1 MTDTIGMYKKIIDII
16 AEGCYK
22 SDEMIIHIGK
32 NNPSVFIEAFNALY
46 MPFSD
51 EEIFD
56 FKIIEIMMK
65 KESKIQ
71 CIKEIRRLGIENGL
85 KEAKELIERIENEYD
100 IFRDTSLPNIDR
112 RCDYVFPAN
121 IYNMYNKIILT
132 SIFFDL

>member
-56 FKIIEIMMK
+56 YNIIGIMMK

-85 KEAKELIERIENEYD
+85 KEAKELIERIEYD
-100 IFRDTSLPNIDR
+100 YNIFRDNDNQHSISTS
-112 RCDYVFPAN
+112 YVFPSLVQN
-121 IYNMYNKIILT
+121 TYNKIKEYL
-132 SIFFDL
+132 

>member
-1 MTDTIGMYKKIIDII
+1 MTDTTGMYKKIIDIMTK
-16 AEGCYK
+16 GGYK
-22 SDEMIIHIGK
+22 TDEMVIYIAK
-32 NNPSVFIEAFNALY
+32 NKPSVFLDVWESLY
-46 MPFSD
+46 KPFSD
-51 EEIFD
+51 KEIFD

-65 KESKIQ
+65 KESKIP

-121 IYNMYNKIILT
+121 IYNMYNKIKEYL
-132 SIFFDL
+132 

>member
-16 AEGCYK
+16 TKGGYK
-22 SDEMIIHIGK
+22 SDEMIIHISK

-46 MPFSD
+46 TPFSD

-65 KESKIQ
+65 KESKIP

-85 KEAKELIERIENEYD
+85 KEAKELIERIEYD
-100 IFRDTSLPNIDR
+100 YNIFRDNDNQHSISTS
-112 RCDYVFPAN
+112 YVFPSLVQN
-121 IYNMYNKIILT
+121 TYNKIKEYL
-132 SIFFDL
+132 